1 MDFSPFS
8 LLVVKVFSLITGGLG
23 AEACAQILKVPL
35 EELEPI
41 IADLKEGGLLQS
53 APDRPARIMLTS
65 RGVAE
70 LQMRNAW
77 REVCAEIA
85 DVASA
90 LDEGQ
95 NLEACTLLLGFINTL
110 LNSSQSSGAVAC
122 YGLVLRLLGRWSPA
136 GAASGQ
142 KQAFMKLALAA
153 CDISMYLSKSHRQ
166 AREIAARA
174 LETAKEQGDARM
186 SISTMIRS
194 SSPLIIRKVRKRS
207 LSGKP

>member
-41 IADLKEGGLLQS
+41 IADLKEGGQLQS
-53 APDRPARIMLTS
+53 DPDRPARIMITS

-122 YGLVLRLLGRWSPA
+122 GCRLRSETGLHEA
-136 GAASGQ
+136 GARGLRHFHVSLQ
-142 KQAFMKLALAA
+142 KP
-153 CDISMYLSKSHRQ
+153 S
-166 AREIAARA
+166 
-174 LETAKEQGDARM
+174 
-186 SISTMIRS
+186 
-194 SSPLIIRKVRKRS
+194 
-207 LSGKP
+207 SGKGDRRQSP

>member
-8 LLVVKVFSLITGGLG
+8 LLVVKVFSLITSGLG

-53 APDRPARIMLTS
+53 DPDRPARIMITP

-90 LDEGQ
+90 LTKGRTSKPVPFCWD
-95 NLEACTLLLGFINTL
+95 
-110 LNSSQSSGAVAC
+110 SSTRC
-122 YGLVLRLLGRWSPA
+122 
-136 GAASGQ
+136 
-142 KQAFMKLALAA
+142 
-153 CDISMYLSKSHRQ
+153 
-166 AREIAARA
+166 
-174 LETAKEQGDARM
+174 
-186 SISTMIRS
+186 
-194 SSPLIIRKVRKRS
+194 
-207 LSGKP
+207 

>member
-53 APDRPARIMLTS
+53 DPDRPARIMITS

-70 LQMRNAW
+70 LQIRNAW

-122 YGLVLRLLGRWSPA
+122 YGLVLRLVEPGGCRLRSETGLHEA
-136 GAASGQ
+136 GARGLRHFHVSLQ
-142 KQAFMKLALAA
+142 KP
-153 CDISMYLSKSHRQ
+153 S
-166 AREIAARA
+166 
-174 LETAKEQGDARM
+174 
-186 SISTMIRS
+186 
-194 SSPLIIRKVRKRS
+194 
-207 LSGKP
+207 SGKGDRRQSP

>member
-53 APDRPARIMLTS
+53 DPDRPARIMITP

-122 YGLVLRLLGRWSPA
+122 YGLVLRLLGQWSPA

-174 LETAKEQGDARM
+174 LASRQP
-186 SISTMIRS
+186 RS
-194 SSPLIIRKVRKRS
+194 RGTPA
-207 LSGKP
+207 